1 MDRAELTKIA
11 VMIYHSLQEVGVTVD
26 GVILFGSQAR
36 EQARADSD
44 IDLAILSR
52 QFGKDRIKEG
62 ALVNIHAHRAHP
74 RAEAIPI
81 GLAEWF
87 EHELVSPV
95 VHEIKKEGVFL
106 I

>member
-1 MDRAELTKIA
+1 MDRQDFATIA
-11 VMIYHSLQEVGVTVD
+11 VKIFHSLQSVGVHVD

-36 EQARADSD
+36 GEATEDSD

-52 QFGKDRIKEG
+52 QFGKDRIAEG

-74 RAEAIPI
+74 KAEAIPVAI
-81 GLAEWF
+81 SEWLGRGF
-87 EHELVSPV
+87 VSPV